1 MDGHVVEDH
10 GIRPCHEVGVDLI
23 GHHHVDDLIFSFGV
37 VGIGEKFHVDPGI
50 GVDAVDVSDDF
61 FEVFFG
67 DIRRQFF
74 IVARRR

>member
-1 MDGHVVEDH
+1 MGFHDVFGDFIARMDGHVVEDH

-23 GHHHVDDLIFSFGV
+23 GHHHVDDLIFLFGV

-61 FEVFFG
+61 F
-67 DIRRQFF
+67 
-74 IVARRR
+74 